1 MSVNKASCGLA
12 KNSLSLIADNDAEDG
27 VPEGNGEKN
36 EGLGESANV
45 TVDTPMEEN
54 AGENGD
60 VNKSG
65 NGDFDPDVSSDS
77 YESDLECQECEE
89 TFKTQN
95 ELDVSTYLYHIVRGK
110 FRQKL
115 VVMQSIQSAI
125 PFCRPT

>member
-1 MSVNKASCGLA
+1 MKNLSVNKASCGLA

-27 VPEGNGEKN
+27 VPGVNGEKN

-60 VNKSG
+60 VNMSG

-77 YESDLECQECEE
+77 FDSDLECQECEV
-89 TFKTQN
+89 TFKTRK
-95 ELDVSTYLYHIVRGK
+95 ELDVSNHLVRGK
-110 FRQKL
+110 FGQNL
-115 VVMQSIQSAI
+115 VVMQSIQSDI
-125 PFCRPT
+125 TFCRPT